1 MKNLRRL
8 VTTLLAIVFPL
19 TGCGETNHVHTW
31 DDKWS
36 TNETQHWVVATC
48 HPEVCDLLE
57 NHAYTNNDGLCDA
70 CGYQMQAPTEKKDF
84 TNLVFNS
91 QEFEYDG
98 SSHSLSVLNLPQGAN
113 VQYEN
118 NDKVEIGVYTVKA
131 TVSKEGYNTKELTA
145 TLTIK
150 EPVEKQDFEGVT
162 LVSKSFT
169 YDGKFHSL
177 VVSGAPVDANIKYT
191 NNSQKN
197 VGVYKV
203 TATVTKNGYND
214 LTLEATLTIV
224 AADFTNLK
232 FESKTFEY
240 DGKTHS
246 LVVEN
251 VPTGATVNYVNNNKT
266 AVGTYTVKATVSKT
280 GYNTKEL
287 TATLEIT
294 PAIEPIEVDT
304 TKTAFPLNNSTKF
317 DDFKDA
323 IFGGNFTLEYEGGSR
338 FLYYTGEYKW
348 EQTEYTRTETKPS
361 IVGVFGAEGDKTY
374 KKESQVW
381 CDPITTETTYTKIVG
396 DYAFSKVIDSENSNE
411 FFEKIP
417 AIGFEETFLKQY
429 PSKIFDHVERT
440 SNNGFEVIDYLDF
453 HRYYAT
459 IEFSDNKFILEYHD
473 HIIHDDVKRV
483 TQEYHILTFSN
494 VGNTKVN
501 ISPQHIGSESKV
513 DTYEVGTFI
522 YDGMEYQYFN
532 SGVIANITLSYGE
545 VIYLPKGHLKLLPDV
560 YGTPIKE
567 ITMDFYTAEWGDHA
581 ADYTGF
587 ILDTEFSRLEDQSRN
602 IVFKY
607 CLEYKTYGYLN
618 AKDIYNTAPK
628 YYFGRF
634 ESFGGELNYHGP
646 DVVDIGFFQ
655 DRISGSLQDL
665 DKYNVSVINAD
676 YYTDAQIKK
685 IQATGTKVF
694 GYLNVGLISKSASYY
709 NDFKDIML
717 KDYELDSN
725 YSWIDV
731 SESSWK
737 NYVRDTLITGLYN
750 KGLDGIY
757 LAGTRIY
764 EQYSGYVNK
773 YDARQSIGD
782 MILRV
787 DYLEIEVMADFCDS
801 MMEDFKGDGNNM
813 YAPYYVDYYIQEEV
827 FTKVTDRATNEFT
840 AQSSEVETDLK
851 SKIINQNNLYEFN
864 VVLLEYEVD
873 KATNDKIESYC
884 AEMGYHCY
892 ISNKVTLN

>member
-8 VTTLLAIVFPL
+8 VTTLLAIAFPL
-19 TGCGETNHVHTW
+19 AGCGETKHIHTW
-31 DDKWS
+31 DNKWS
-36 TNETQHWVVATC
+36 FNENQHWVVATC

-57 NHAYTNNDGLCDA
+57 DHIDTDTDGYCDT
-70 CGYQMQAPTEKKDF
+70 CGYKFSSEPIIPEEKKEF
-84 TNLVFNS
+84 TNLVFSS

-98 SSHSLSVLNLPQGAN
+98 SSHSLSVSNLPEGAN

-131 TVSKEGYNTKELTA
+131 TVSKDGYNTKVLTA

-150 EPVEKQDFEGVT
+150 EHVEKQNFEGVT
-162 LVSKSFT
+162 LESNSFT
-169 YDGKFHSL
+169 YDGKNHSL
-177 VVSGAPVDANIKYT
+177 AVSGAPVDANIKYT

-232 FESKTFEY
+232 FESKSFEY
-240 DGKTHS
+240 DGNAHS

-266 AVGTYTVKATVSKT
+266 AVGTYTVKATVTKT

-294 PAIEPIEVDT
+294 PAKDPIEVDT
-304 TKTAFPLNNSTKF
+304 TKTAFTLNNSTTF
-317 DDFKDA
+317 DDFKEA
-323 IFGGNFTLEYEGGSR
+323 IFGGNFTLEYESGSR
-338 FLYYTGEYKW
+338 FLYYSGASDPGV
-348 EQTEYTRTETKPS
+348 YTRTETRVS
-361 IVGVFGAEGDKTY
+361 SFGVFGADNDKTY
-374 KKESQVW
+374 KKVSQVW
-381 CDPITTETTYTKIVG
+381 EDPTTTETIYTKVVG
-396 DYAFSKVIDSENSNE
+396 DYAFSKHVYTDGTSEN
-411 FFEKIP
+411 FTKIP
-417 AIGFEETFLKQY
+417 SFAFNETFLYEY
-429 PSKIFDHVERT
+429 PVEIFNHIRRT
-440 SNNGFEVIDYLDF
+440 DSNGFESFIYMNYYSYLAKFEFTDNTFVLDIYTHID
-453 HRYYAT
+453 H
-459 IEFSDNKFILEYHD
+459 SDIS
-473 HIIHDDVKRV
+473 RV
-483 TQEYHILTFSN
+483 TQEYTKLIFSN
-494 VGNTKVN
+494 IGNTIVN
-501 ISPQHIGSESKV
+501 IPSQYIGLEKDVSKYDV
-513 DTYEVGTFI
+513 GEFVFDGLSYSSSSNEV
-522 YDGMEYQYFN
+522 E
-532 SGVIANITLSYGE
+532 ANITLDYGE
-545 VIYLPKGHLKLLPDV
+545 VAYLPKGHLQLLPDV
-560 YGTPIKE
+560 FGVPVKTID
-567 ITMDFYTAEWGDHA
+567 MDFYTADRGHHA
-581 ADYTGF
+581 ADCTGY
-587 ILDTEFSRLEDQSRN
+587 ILDTQFDEN
-602 IVFKY
+602 YKY
-607 CLEYKTYGYLN
+607 CLKYKEYGYLN
-618 AKDIYNTAPK
+618 PTDVYHWTPAF
-628 YYFGRF
+628 YFGRF
-634 ESFGGELNYHGP
+634 EGFGGEINYHGP
-646 DVVDIGFFQ
+646 DVVDVGFFQ
-655 DRISGSLQDL
+655 DRTSGSVQDL

-694 GYLNVGLISKSASYY
+694 GFLNVGLISKSASYY

-757 LAGTRIY
+757 LAGTRVY
-764 EQYSGYVNK
+764 EQYLTGK
-773 YDARQSIGD
+773 YDARQGISK
-782 MILRV
+782 MMSKV
-787 DYLEIEVMADFCDS
+787 NYFEIELMMDFCDS
-801 MMEDFKGDGNNM
+801 MMEDFKGDGNDA

-840 AQSSEVETDLK
+840 AQSSDVETDLK
-851 SKIINQNNLYEFN
+851 NKIINQNNLYNFN

-892 ISNKVTLN
+892 IANKVIMY